1 MASAVDNFFSYG
13 RYIPKP
19 FESYTA
25 VEVASKYAPEKVGGS
40 VSTTLCPSIIKALNA
55 VCACMEGSG
64 KGAVGTIDHR
74 HVAEYKSAVSEEAY
88 HLVMYNS
95 QDGSFLASVYQ
106 TDTKVKETYQMNRRN
121 RDGAA
126 LLMAMFPEFNT
137 DDEFKE
143 KFGEYYVEYAA
154 GFPDVDKAADIVGV
168 LCDNVYRRIKDPAC
182 EAHVKTNVDMAGNIM
197 RLTSTHLDSG
207 QFKPRKLVAGEFTIF
222 DTAKSSK
229 TATRAKPIVALSDF
243 VGKYNFH
250 KRSFSMLE
258 QMLIPK
264 MPEWY
269 CVPEETVRVCKHI
282 QATTGKAAQMRNF
295 LFRGPA
301 GSGKT
306 MAAKAIASALNL
318 PYMKLTC
325 SSDTEIY
332 DFVGQYVPVSNSETN
347 DTEGV
352 NPEIEK
358 LNAIG
363 GITYENVAKLMKLPD
378 LACLEY
384 DPEGTYERLTGE
396 VKETV
401 SVEECIKVVFDKITQ
416 KIQELVSTSSDG
428 GQKFSYVETDF
439 INALKNGYLV
449 EIQEPTLITR
459 PGVMVG
465 LNSLLEQ
472 GGTITLPTGQ
482 VIQRHPD
489 AVVVITTNVSYE
501 GCRNLNQSM
510 VDRMNLVVDIPTPTP
525 EVMIERV
532 MSITGETDEYKISQ
546 MVDVVT
552 KLAIHCRENHITD
565 GCVGMR
571 SLIDWVLS
579 TEVTGDPYES
589 ALSTIIS
596 KATTDEMEQRDL
608 IESVLEQTYMPKE
621 AMAV

>member
-1 MASAVDNFFSYG
+1 MASAVDNFFNFG
-13 RYIPKP
+13 HKLPEP
-19 FESYTA
+19 FEPYKT
-25 VEVASKYAPEKVGGS
+25 VNVASQYATKKLGEEKSSRLCGS
-40 VSTTLCPSIIKALNA
+40 VIKALNA

-74 HVAEYKSAVSEEAY
+74 HVAEYKSSVSEEAY

-106 TDTKVKETYQMNRRN
+106 TDTKVKETYQMNRSK

-154 GFPDVDKAADIVGV
+154 GFPDVDKAADIVGI

-182 EAHVKTNVDMAGNIM
+182 KAHVKTNVDMAGNIM

-229 TATRAKPIVALSDF
+229 AASRAKPIVALSDF

-282 QATTGKAAQMRNF
+282 QATTGKSAQMRNF

-332 DFVGQYVPVSNSETN
+332 DFVGQYVPVSNSETT

-358 LNAIG
+358 LNAMG

-449 EIQEPTLITR
+449 EIQERAIRSQLKR
-459 PGVMVG
+459 
-465 LNSLLEQ
+465 L
-472 GGTITLPTGQ
+472 
-482 VIQRHPD
+482 R
-489 AVVVITTNVSYE
+489 AK
-501 GCRNLNQSM
+501 RNL
-510 VDRMNLVVDIPTPTP
+510 
-525 EVMIERV
+525 
-532 MSITGETDEYKISQ
+532 
-546 MVDVVT
+546 
-552 KLAIHCRENHITD
+552 CRT
-565 GCVGMR
+565 VKVKSGMM
-571 SLIDWVLS
+571 
-579 TEVTGDPYES
+579 G
-589 ALSTIIS
+589 
-596 KATTDEMEQRDL
+596 
-608 IESVLEQTYMPKE
+608 
-621 AMAV
+621 